1 MKIWLNIFL
10 LKTRADVNRDAFGRK
25 MRVRYSLSKTN
36 ANIFRDF
43 KLNTRYVERPSR
55 RFPPNCSI
63 NGMGHTSEQCKVF
76 SDYAKI
82 IRLLCQINKVDMK
95 MIEKFKKS
103 LLWC

>member
-1 MKIWLNIFL
+1 MNLAEAGDDGLSDLNVL
-10 LKTRADVNRDAFGRK
+10 LRHIIQRQPKYN
-25 MRVRYSLSKTN
+25 Y
-36 ANIFRDF
+36 NIYD
-43 KLNTRYVERPSR
+43 R

-63 NGMGHTSEQCKVF
+63 NGMGHTSEQCKVL